1 MTDKKKDDIG
11 RAENIA
17 VVEQMPALLER
28 NLAKL
33 RSENALR
40 AAYIADMK
48 KQLDALMT
56 VKYGDMSYL
65 NYGEVG
71 PNLLPEL
78 RVMIAKNG
86 RIIET
91 LDRVVQAKSTVAR
104 AYDDH
109 CKRVL
114 KAKEAQKVQRVYDEF
129 TAMPHY
135 ELKQRIAEVKSE
147 AAESRAKLTL
157 KIKEVREKKELLK
170 ATKKSLLADI
180 RALAQV
186 ERDAIDTVEELKSE
200 IAIKNAMR
208 AIK

>member
-33 RSENALR
+33 
-40 AAYIADMK
+40 
-48 KQLDALMT
+48 
-56 VKYGDMSYL
+56 
-65 NYGEVG
+65 
-71 PNLLPEL
+71 
-78 RVMIAKNG
+78 
-86 RIIET
+86 
-91 LDRVVQAKSTVAR
+91 
-104 AYDDH
+104 
-109 CKRVL
+109 
-114 KAKEAQKVQRVYDEF
+114 
-129 TAMPHY
+129 PHY